1 MLWYGPN
8 KNKMKKADIRKINLK
23 NKFAKVPKYWSP
35 KIIAE
40 LNDYQFK
47 LAKFKD
53 HFIRHHHPETD
64 EAFIV
69 IEGEIYIEF
78 DERTEMIKA
87 GEMIIVPKGVAH
99 KPYSKKEAKVLM
111 IEPRGTVNTGDVVN
125 QLTLSNDNW
134 I

>member
-1 MLWYGPN
+1 MNKPN
-8 KNKMKKADIRKINLK
+8 IKKINLK
-23 NKFAKVPKYWSP
+23 NKFDKVSKYWSP

-47 LAKFKD
+47 LAKFKND
-53 HFIRHHHPETD
+53 FIRHQHNDTD

-78 DERTEMIKA
+78 DDGTEIIKA

-111 IEPRGTVNTGDVVN
+111 IEPMGTVNTGDIKN
-125 QLTLSNDNW
+125 ELTLLNHDW

>member
-1 MLWYGPN
+1 MN
-8 KNKMKKADIRKINLK
+8 KSNIKKINLK
-23 NKFAKVPKYWSP
+23 NKFDKVSKYWSP

-47 LAKFKD
+47 LAKFKND
-53 HFIRHHHPETD
+53 FIRHQHNDTD

-78 DERTEMIKA
+78 DDGTEIIKA

-111 IEPRGTVNTGDVVN
+111 IEPKGTVNTGDIKN
-125 QLTLSNDNW
+125 ELTLLNHDW

>member
-1 MLWYGPN
+1 MN
-8 KNKMKKADIRKINLK
+8 KSNIKKINLK
-23 NKFAKVPKYWSP
+23 NKFDKVSKYWSP

-47 LAKFKD
+47 LAKFKND
-53 HFIRHHHPETD
+53 FIRHQHNDTD

-78 DERTEMIKA
+78 DDGIEIIKA

-111 IEPRGTVNTGDVVN
+111 IEPKGTVNTGDIKN
-125 QLTLSNDNW
+125 ELTLLNHDW

>member
-1 MLWYGPN
+1 MIKSN
-8 KNKMKKADIRKINLK
+8 IKKINLK
-23 NKFAKVPKYWSP
+23 NKFDKVSKYWSP

-47 LAKFKD
+47 LAKFKND
-53 HFIRHHHPETD
+53 FIRHQHNDTD

-78 DERTEMIKA
+78 DDGIEIIKA

-111 IEPRGTVNTGDVVN
+111 IEPKGTVNTGDIKN
-125 QLTLSNDNW
+125 ELTLLNHDW

>member
-1 MLWYGPN
+1 MGIN
-8 KNKMKKADIRKINLK
+8 KINF
-23 NKFAKVPKYWSP
+23 NDKFDKISSFWSP
-35 KIIAE
+35 KIIGE

-53 HFIRHHHPETD
+53 DFIRHNHPETD

-69 IEGEIYIEF
+69 IEGEIYIDF
-78 DERTEMIKA
+78 DNKTETIKA
-87 GEMIIVPKGVAH
+87 GEMIVVPKGVYH

-111 IEPRGTVNTGDVVN
+111 IEPRGTVNTGDIVN
-125 QLTLSNDNW
+125 ELTLSNDNW

>member
-1 MLWYGPN
+1 MN
-8 KNKMKKADIRKINLK
+8 KSNIKKINLK
-23 NKFAKVPKYWSP
+23 NKFDKVSKYWSP

-47 LAKFKD
+47 LAKFKND
-53 HFIRHHHPETD
+53 FIRHQHNDTD

-69 IEGEIYIEF
+69 IEGEIYIKF
-78 DERTEMIKA
+78 DDGTEIIKA

-111 IEPRGTVNTGDVVN
+111 IEPKGTVNTGDIKN
-125 QLTLSNDNW
+125 ELTLLNHDW

>member
-1 MLWYGPN
+1 
-8 KNKMKKADIRKINLK
+8 
-23 NKFAKVPKYWSP
+23 
-35 KIIAE
+35 
-40 LNDYQFK
+40 
-47 LAKFKD
+47 
-53 HFIRHHHPETD
+53 
-64 EAFIV
+64 
-69 IEGEIYIEF
+69 
-78 DERTEMIKA
+78 MIKA

>member
-1 MLWYGPN
+1 MN
-8 KNKMKKADIRKINLK
+8 KSNIKKINLK
-23 NKFAKVPKYWSP
+23 NKFDKVSKYWSP

-47 LAKFKD
+47 LAKFKND
-53 HFIRHHHPETD
+53 FIRHQHNDTD

-78 DERTEMIKA
+78 DDGIEIIKA

-99 KPYSKKEAKVLM
+99 KPSSKKEAKARHKPL
-111 IEPRGTVNTGDVVN
+111 RKKSSCAFSTA
-125 QLTLSNDNW
+125 NW
-134 I
+134 ISIKSPTR

>member
-1 MLWYGPN
+1 MN
-8 KNKMKKADIRKINLK
+8 KSIIKKINLK
-23 NKFAKVPKYWSP
+23 NKFDKVSKYWSP

-47 LAKFKD
+47 LAKFKND
-53 HFIRHHHPETD
+53 FIRHQHNDTD

-78 DERTEMIKA
+78 DDGTEIIKA

-111 IEPRGTVNTGDVVN
+111 IEPKGTVNTGDIKN
-125 QLTLSNDNW
+125 ELTLLNHDW

>member
-1 MLWYGPN
+1 MN
-8 KNKMKKADIRKINLK
+8 KSIIKKINLK
-23 NKFAKVPKYWSP
+23 NKFDKVSKYWSP

-47 LAKFKD
+47 LAKFKND
-53 HFIRHHHPETD
+53 FIRHQHNDTD

-78 DERTEMIKA
+78 DDGIEIIKA

-111 IEPRGTVNTGDVVN
+111 IEPKGTVNTGDVKN
-125 QLTLSNDNW
+125 ELTLLNHDW

>member
-1 MLWYGPN
+1 MI
-8 KNKMKKADIRKINLK
+8 KSDIKKINLK
-23 NKFAKVPKYWSP
+23 NKFDKVSKYWSP

-47 LAKFKD
+47 LAKFKND
-53 HFIRHHHPETD
+53 FIRHQHNDTD

-78 DERTEMIKA
+78 DDGTEIIKA

-111 IEPRGTVNTGDVVN
+111 IEPKGTVNTGDIKN
-125 QLTLSNDNW
+125 ELTLLNHDW

>member
-1 MLWYGPN
+1 MNKPN
-8 KNKMKKADIRKINLK
+8 IKKINLK
-23 NKFAKVPKYWSP
+23 NKFDKVSKYWSP

-47 LAKFKD
+47 LAKFKND
-53 HFIRHHHPETD
+53 FIRHQHNDTD

-78 DERTEMIKA
+78 DDGTEIIKA

-111 IEPRGTVNTGDVVN
+111 IEPKGTVNTGDIKN
-125 QLTLSNDNW
+125 ELTLLNHDW

>member
-1 MLWYGPN
+1 MN
-8 KNKMKKADIRKINLK
+8 KTNIKKINLK
-23 NKFAKVPKYWSP
+23 NKFDKVSKYWSP

-47 LAKFKD
+47 LAKFKND
-53 HFIRHHHPETD
+53 FIRHQHNDTD

-78 DERTEMIKA
+78 DDGTEIIKA

-111 IEPRGTVNTGDVVN
+111 IEPKGTVNTGDIKN
-125 QLTLSNDNW
+125 ELTLLNHDW

>member
-1 MLWYGPN
+1 MN
-8 KNKMKKADIRKINLK
+8 KSIIKKINLK
-23 NKFAKVPKYWSP
+23 NKFDKVSKYWSP

-47 LAKFKD
+47 LAKFKND
-53 HFIRHHHPETD
+53 FIRHQHNDTD

-78 DERTEMIKA
+78 DDGTEIIKA

-111 IEPRGTVNTGDVVN
+111 IEPMGTVNTGDIKN
-125 QLTLSNDNW
+125 ELTLLNHDW